1 MLDLLCKSRRGNV
14 FFYQKG
20 KKKNVCFQRRPR
32 HQPDSPSLAVQM
44 RYTAFTAGQSRAELH
59 PGGMRAWR
67 CGSWP
72 APGSLGGKIQSVRRA
87 QRDQQEAP
95 VAASAVK
102 CFCSAH
108 TALGRPD
115 ALPRREWVP
124 LPAHSGVSGFS
135 LHLPAG
141 LVTNK
146 AVRCHNPSGSVVKA
160 PLCRE
165 RARRASTARL
175 PRLPTARWVPGLSH
189 RALGTWHH

>member
-1 MLDLLCKSRRGNV
+1 MLDLLCKSQRGNV

-20 KKKNVCFQRRPR
+20 KKKKNVCFQRRPR
-32 HQPDSPSLAVQM
+32 HQPESPSSAVQM

-72 APGSLGGKIQSVRRA
+72 APGSLGGKVQSVRGA

-108 TALGRPD
+108 TRPGPPRC
-115 ALPRREWVP
+115 AAPEGMGASPCPQWGVRILPPPPCRAGDKQGCEVSQP
-124 LPAHSGVSGFS
+124 L
-135 LHLPAG
+135 
-141 LVTNK
+141 
-146 AVRCHNPSGSVVKA
+146 
-160 PLCRE
+160 
-165 RARRASTARL
+165 
-175 PRLPTARWVPGLSH
+175 WLSC
-189 RALGTWHH
+189 